1 MSKQG
6 NPIEPMESFQQL
18 ASFMRASR
26 LALGVENNHDN
37 DPQPRVVMTNQSEE
51 LFTKL
56 TPKRSK
62 RKRKTNNHRKAAP
75 VSVSVSAKWTPIKL
89 SSIYRM
95 YDK

>member
-26 LALGVENNHDN
+26 LALGVERDS
-37 DPQPRVVMTNQSEE
+37 PRVVMTNQSDE

-56 TPKRSK
+56 KVKRSK
-62 RKRKTNNHRKAAP
+62 RKRKTNNNRKAAP
-75 VSVSVSAKWTPIKL
+75 VSISAKWTPIKL
-89 SSIYRM
+89 SSIYRV

>member
-26 LALGVENNHDN
+26 LALGVERDS
-37 DPQPRVVMTNQSEE
+37 PRVVMTNQSDE

-56 TPKRSK
+56 KVKRSK
-62 RKRKTNNHRKAAP
+62 RKRKTNNNRKIL
-75 VSVSVSAKWTPIKL
+75 SAKWTPIKL
-89 SSIYRM
+89 SSIYRV